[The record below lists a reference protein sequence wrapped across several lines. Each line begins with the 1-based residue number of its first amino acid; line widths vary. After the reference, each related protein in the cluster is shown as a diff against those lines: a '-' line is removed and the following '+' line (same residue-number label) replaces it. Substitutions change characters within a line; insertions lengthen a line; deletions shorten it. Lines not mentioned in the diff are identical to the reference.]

1 MPATKRGK
9 TSTKLGASPGLYL
22 GLQDEQRA
30 RLGESGP
37 TGEYLTPAGFQR
49 AQSLPQLDRTR
60 RPQDGDRI
68 GPKVVQVR
76 NLDHLVRSRI
86 TGPLQEWDVS
96 D

>member
-1 MPATKRGK
+1 MRQDKHQP
-9 TSTKLGASPGLYL
+9 GASSSLYL
-22 GLQDEQRA
+22 GLQDEKRA
-30 RLGESGP
+30 RPKSGP

-49 AQSLPQLDRTR
+49 AQSLPQTDRTR

-76 NLDHLVRSRI
+76 NLDHMVRSRI
-86 TGPLQEWDVS
+86 TGPLQGWGVS